1 MGYSFVCIFKASVYE
16 VISSNIICSNHRSQL
31 LPKEKP
37 VSCKVSYAK
46 VGQGRGGDVGGG
58 VGAVVVEVVVVVVD
72 GTEGVAGDGHYRRSR
87 NKFFVF
93 KFCKCQVLCT
103 TCL

>member
-31 LPKEKP
+31 LPKEKKP

-46 VGQGRGGDVGGG
+46 VGQGGGGDVGGG
-58 VGAVVVEVVVVVVD
+58 VGAEAVVVVV
-72 GTEGVAGDGHYRRSR
+72 AG
-87 NKFFVF
+87 
-93 KFCKCQVLCT
+93 
-103 TCL
+103 